1 MYRVI
6 PRPAPCLGKLVFVWS
21 VYGWAVATLWQMAGG
36 RPLAEGLVWAG
47 ALLAGIA
54 LAMREF

>member
-6 PRPAPCLGKLVFVWS
+6 SRPAPCLGRLAFVWTL
-21 VYGWAVATLWQMAGG
+21 YGWGVATLWGMAGG
-36 RPLAEGLVWAG
+36 RPLADSVVWAA

-54 LAMREF
+54 LAMREL